1 MSDADSL
8 SAAERLKQHFS
19 SRVLNQVRQVIDLW
33 RQLPASQWS
42 AERMADF
49 SLGTEKL
56 LRFAQRFDAGRHEQL
71 ARQLLTALAQIQPGR
86 SPDSAQLDRLNKLVI
101 ELSKTALRHTDDKSS
116 NLPIP
121 EKKPVYLALSNTDQ
135 ALLMADQMQYFGLR
149 PELQATAH
157 DFQQALQRRH
167 PSVLVID
174 RDFSGPLQGIALAQQ
189 LQQSRENPLPVL
201 FTYAGH
207 ERPPLEQQLQ
217 MLRCGGAGM
226 FPDSDVHAII
236 GELEELLDATPQS
249 AYKVLIIDDSRAQ
262 SQHTANVL
270 NKAGML
276 SEVINDPLK
285 VMDVLPAFNPDLVLM
300 DMYMPGCN
308 GMELA
313 KVIRQQREYINLP
326 IIYLSGEEDRERQLA
341 AMAEGGDDF
350 LTKPVDSNHLLTTVR
365 NRIARARQLHELI
378 ARDSLTG
385 LLNHTHLLGA
395 LQDAMRRGHEQPL
408 TFVMV
413 DIDHFKQVNDT
424 HGHPAG
430 DRVIRNLALFLRQR
444 LRKSDPIGRY
454 GGEEFAVI
462 LPDATEEQAVSIMD
476 DIRSGF
482 ANLLHDGKSLRVS
495 FSCGVAQWRGE
506 SLSELVA
513 IADQALYLAK
523 HQGRNQV
530 ISAGVLAAAQG
541 KVPG

>member
-1 MSDADSL
+1 MSETETL

-33 RQLPASQWS
+33 RQLPGSNWS
-42 AERMADF
+42 AERMTDF
-49 SLGTEKL
+49 CNGCEKL
-56 LRFAQRFDAGRHEQL
+56 QKFAQRFEAERHEQL
-71 ARQLLTALAQIQPGR
+71 ARALLQILHSIQPGR
-86 SPDSAQLDRLNKLVI
+86 SPDSAQLQQLNKLI
-101 ELSKTALRHTDDKSS
+101 IDLSKTALRHTDDKTTGV
-116 NLPIP
+116 PIP
-121 EKKPVYLALSNTDQ
+121 EKKPVYLALSHQDKAT
-135 ALLMADQMQYFGLR
+135 LMAEQMQYFGLR
-149 PELQATAH
+149 PELQNSAAE
-157 DFQQALQRRH
+157 FQQALQRRH

-174 RDFSGPLQGIALAQQ
+174 HNFGGPQQGITLVQQ

-201 FTYAGH
+201 FTYNGNG
-207 ERPPLEQQLQ
+207 RPPLAEQLQ
-217 MLRCGGAGM
+217 MMRCGGVGIYHE
-226 FPDSDVHAII
+226 SDVQSLI
-236 GELEELLDATPQS
+236 GQLESLLDVTPE
-249 AYKVLIIDDSRAQ
+249 APYKVLIIDDSRAQ
-262 SQHTANVL
+262 SQHTSHVL

-276 SEVINDPLK
+276 TEVINAPLT
-285 VMDVLPAFNPDLVLM
+285 VLDVLEGFTPDLILM

-313 KVIRQQREYINLP
+313 KVIRQQRQYLNLP

-350 LTKPVDSNHLLTTVR
+350 LTKPVDNNHLLTTVR
-365 NRIARARQLHELI
+365 NRIVRARQLHQLI

-395 LQDAMRRGHEQPL
+395 LQEAMRTSPDRPL

-424 HGHPAG
+424 YGHPVG
-430 DRVIRNLALFLRQR
+430 DLVIRNLSLFLRQR

-462 LPDATEEQAVSIMD
+462 LPDATEAQAIGIMD
-476 DIRSGF
+476 DIRAGF
-482 ANLLHDGKSLRVS
+482 ANLLHDGKTLRVS
-495 FSCGVAQWRGE
+495 FSCGLAQWQGE
-506 SLSELVA
+506 SLSELVSA
-513 IADQALYLAK
+513 ADQALYQAK

-530 ISAGVLAAAQG
+530 IGASCL
-541 KVPG
+541 PGH

>member
-42 AERMADF
+42 PERMTDF

-56 LRFAQRFDAGRHEQL
+56 LRFSQRFEASRHEQL

-201 FTYAGH
+201 FTYSGH

-285 VMDVLPAFNPDLVLM
+285 VMDVLPAFNPDLILM

-530 ISAGVLAAAQG
+530 ISAGILNAALG
-541 KVPG
+541 KEPG

>member
-1 MSDADSL
+1 ML

-19 SRVLNQVRQVIDLW
+19 ARVLNQVRQVIDLW
-33 RQLPASQWS
+33 RQLPGSHWS

-49 SLGTEKL
+49 RTGCEKL
-56 LRFAQRFDAGRHEQL
+56 QKFSQRFEAERHEQL
-71 ARQLLTALAQIQPGR
+71 ARSLLQILHSIQPGR
-86 SPDSAQLDRLNKLVI
+86 SPDSAQLEQLNKLI
-101 ELSKTALRHTDDKSS
+101 IDLSKTALRHTDDKSTGV
-116 NLPIP
+116 PIP
-121 EKKPVYLALSNTDQ
+121 EKKPVYLALSHQDQ
-135 ALLMADQMQYFGLR
+135 AALMAEQMQYFGLR
-149 PELQATAH
+149 PERQNSVAE
-157 DFQQALQRRH
+157 FQQALQRRH

-174 RDFSGPLQGIALAQQ
+174 HDFGGPQQGVALVQQ

-201 FTYAGH
+201 FTYSGD
-207 ERPPLEQQLQ
+207 ERPALAEQLQ
-217 MLRCGGAGM
+217 MMRCGGVGIYNET
-226 FPDSDVHAII
+226 DVHSLI
-236 GELEELLDATPQS
+236 GQLESLLDVTPES
-249 AYKVLIIDDSRAQ
+249 PYKVLVIDDSRAQ
-262 SQHTANVL
+262 SQHTSNVL

-276 SEVINDPLK
+276 TEVINDPLT
-285 VMDVLPAFNPDLVLM
+285 VLDVLNGFTPDLILM

-313 KVIRQQREYINLP
+313 KVIRQQRQYLNLP

-350 LTKPVDSNHLLTTVR
+350 LTKPVESNHLLTTVR
-365 NRIARARQLHELI
+365 NRIVRARQLHQLI

-395 LQDAMRRGHEQPL
+395 LQEAMRRNTDRPL

-424 HGHPAG
+424 HGHPVG
-430 DRVIRNLALFLRQR
+430 DLVIRNLSLFLRQR

-462 LPDATEEQAVSIMD
+462 LPDADEAQAISIMD
-476 DIRSGF
+476 DIRAGF

-495 FSCGVAQWRGE
+495 FSCGLAQWQGE
-506 SLSELVA
+506 SLSELVSV
-513 IADQALYLAK
+513 ADQALYQAK

-530 ISAGVLAAAQG
+530 VGASSL
-541 KVPG
+541 PSH